1 MLVTCL
7 AVQVAKLVIV
17 MFQGKNDEVKDNKIR
32 PRTRSRGNNDQD
44 GTQSM
49 FRLGRFSSAGGSP
62 DHQPEDG
69 SRALNAR
76 GSKEAGRA
84 KRVI

>member
-1 MLVTCL
+1 MFVTCFATKVTER
-7 AVQVAKLVIV
+7 AVVVYQCRSS
-17 MFQGKNDEVKDNKIR
+17 EVENSRLR